1 MQISF
6 SGSRDIMRRRL
17 AQMTVRRLRVM
28 AASYNI
34 RQFRGRSL
42 QRKTKSELVSD
53 IVSSGRFVMSGPLA
67 DDAQGIVPAGNVT
80 GGIGQRLF
88 TRDALEILSRERL
101 KFLSCRHGLRQRDI
115 HRKPKQRDVLIA
127 ELLQVRTMRTFLCA
141 FQRVSE

>member
-53 IVSSGRFVMSGPLA
+53 IVSSGCFVMSGPLA
-67 DDAQGIVPAGNVT
+67 DDAQGIVPAGNVN
-80 GGIGQRLF
+80 GGPG
-88 TRDALEILSRERL
+88 
-101 KFLSCRHGLRQRDI
+101 
-115 HRKPKQRDVLIA
+115 V
-127 ELLQVRTMRTFLCA
+127 
-141 FQRVSE
+141 